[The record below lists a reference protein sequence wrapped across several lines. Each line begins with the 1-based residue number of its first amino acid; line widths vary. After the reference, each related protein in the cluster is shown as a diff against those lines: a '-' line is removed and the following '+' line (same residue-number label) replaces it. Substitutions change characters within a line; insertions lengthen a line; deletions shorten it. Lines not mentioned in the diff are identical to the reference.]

1 MVKDDI
7 EELLNSEKNNTYNI
21 SNTINHIYLKTR
33 ELNYNTYKNS
43 NIKIDIKLKEKEN
56 KTYD

>member
-1 MVKDDI
+1 MLKDDI

-33 ELNYNTYKNS
+33 ELNYSTYKNS

>member
-1 MVKDDI
+1 MLKNNI
-7 EELLNSEKNNTYNI
+7 ESLLNSEKNNTYNI

-33 ELNYNTYKNS
+33 KLDYDTYKNS

-56 KTYD
+56 IIYD